1 MYRWDA
7 RVYQEHSSEQQK
19 WGKEL
24 IQKLNLKG
32 HEKVLDIGCGDGK
45 VTAEIAECVPEGSV
59 IGIDNSEEMIRLAS
73 RTFPKEKFLNLFFQL
88 KDARY
93 LDFNDEFD
101 IVFSNASLHWVI
113 DHLPVLRGIQKSL
126 KHSGR
131 VLIQMGGRGNAAEI
145 IEVLEMMM
153 KDKKWESYF
162 TCFSFPYGFYGPE
175 EYGAW
180 LKEAGLKSKRI
191 ELIPKDMVHQGRR
204 GLSTWIRTT
213 WLPYTQRVPET
224 LRQEYIEEIVDH
236 YLKKHPIAEDGTI
249 NIQMIRLEIEAYC
262 SL

>member
-7 RVYQEHSSEQQK
+7 RDYQEHSLEQQK

-45 VTAEIAECVPEGSV
+45 VTAEIAACVPEGSV
-59 IGIDNSEEMIRLAS
+59 IGIDNSEEMIHLAS
-73 RTFPKEKFLNLFFQL
+73 RTFLKEKFLNLFFQL

-101 IVFSNASLHWVI
+101 IVISNASLHWVI
-113 DHLPVLRGIQKSL
+113 DHLLVLRGIRKSL

-162 TCFSFPYGFYGPE
+162 TRFSFPYGFYDPE

-180 LKEAGLKSKRI
+180 LKEAGLKSKRV
-191 ELIPKDMVHQGRR
+191 ELIPKDMVHQGRE

-224 LRQEYIEEIVDH
+224 LRREFIEEIVDR
-236 YLKKHPIAEDGTI
+236 YIKKLPIAEDGTI
-249 NIQMIRLEIEAYC
+249 HVQMIRLEVEAYC
-262 SL
+262 SP